1 MAGKENSG
9 LRRKGSDVAFIE
21 QPHSSVPAP
30 PLPAPLPEMLSDE
43 EQTCLDALEEMVI
56 IHKKYEDIINKIKS
70 GEGQLFLVKCNTSG
84 GLYHFLARYTSDTF
98 GEYMQENKAFPNVPN
113 PCDKKTAKQYDT
125 LKKFEEKYNKGPPSM
140 FFNFVHQK
148 KDSDEKQLKLG
159 RKYFPYE
166 KFKKSIIPINEAF
179 MYKDM
184 IIENI
189 GTGHIVDYTSE
200 AETERE
206 EEVEVVEEEEGVEY
220 DPPSRQPSEEIPESD
235 HLEVED
241 GMKVV
246 DIELEEELV
255 GGKKKKKKR
264 KKRSRSKK
272 RIRQRKNNTK
282 KN

>member
-125 LKKFEEKYNKGPPSM
+125 LKKFEEKYNKAPPSL
-140 FFNFVHQK
+140 FFNFVHQN

-159 RKYFPYE
+159 SKYFPYE

-189 GTGHIVDYTSE
+189 GTGHIVDYISE
-200 AETERE
+200 
-206 EEVEVVEEEEGVEY
+206 EVVEEVLEEENVTYE
-220 DPPSRQPSEEIPESD
+220 PISRESSDEFKDSESD
-235 HLEVED
+235 PEVED
-241 GMKVV
+241 DMRVQNEG
-246 DIELEEELV
+246 EWV